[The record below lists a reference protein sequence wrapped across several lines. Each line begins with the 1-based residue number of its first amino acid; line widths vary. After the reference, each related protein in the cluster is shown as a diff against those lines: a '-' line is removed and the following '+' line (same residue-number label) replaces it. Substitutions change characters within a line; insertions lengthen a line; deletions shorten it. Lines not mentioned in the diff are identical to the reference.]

1 MEEIVRNVFGDN
13 FVETTRTRRNSP
25 SPIRARKSGRSL
37 SPIAAFD
44 TKDRSLLD
52 RLDARIAS
60 QLDSTN
66 KGKSEKLPVEKLGRL
81 GPAKVH
87 FDIATHV
94 GSFIVGPDRVGVGS
108 QSHFSSLK
116 ANVCVFKGK
125 WQYEVLLGSKGVMQV
140 GWCTKDCQFSEENG
154 VGDTIDSYSYDGN
167 RVRKWNVATYRYG
180 EPWLSGDIIGV
191 TIDCDDHKIE
201 FYRNGRSLGVAFSNV
216 KSAPGVA
223 YLPGVSLGD
232 GENLVA
238 NFGATPYKYP
248 VKGFSP
254 LQDPPE
260 SDLKKGK
267 LLFGWLANLIEVFEP
282 PSPKN
287 GSKVVTAVQQVPSR
301 KAKFYLVGARI
312 FRQLSQLLVSPYI
325 VEAQFMPF
333 LQTTNVE
340 TCLTVMWALIE
351 DQDLIKCMEYVCIS
365 LLTKFRQS
373 ASSGEFP
380 NQKASLSLLKRIL
393 NHERTRKLLLKN
405 VFFERVRFPTFMHLK
420 PLDDDALKVVAPVVY
435 WEGRDEKDKAVYET
449 SIAKLGREVGEL
461 EKLQLDV
468 LKQLLITTDGKPG
481 EPSSRCLFLH
491 KIRRFIKENIWSAR
505 IPLMMQTPTPVMLCF
520 FHRLL
525 TAHADLLKS
534 EGTLDE
540 NVHVPLKAFC
550 DDGMKYFDCNR
561 LGGAYAY
568 LRRTLRKELAEF
580 LGPDFVP
587 PPQPRSEHADS
598 LHGIVAVTASVDE
611 LSRIARPH
619 QINVDVVLAFEGD
632 TAGESSDSTDTS
644 TEDEDI
650 RNASGHRGAQLI
662 GTMRASTSEVL
673 KEPALHELLDDVV
686 WIFHLGAHKQIAKM
700 TALRENLDEFLAAE
714 KDLRKKISV
723 LKDGGSVKE
732 ELEASSQ
739 ILKEKISDEVRHMA
753 WVSAVIYTK
762 NRQQD
767 LIFLTKVIMET
778 LNRASKVGSL
788 LAFVPDFYI
797 DSLCECVQ
805 AIRVHMHPTVP
816 FTDAKFHG
824 KSLLTALGSL
834 IAQHFADERVIFSDS
849 KDSLIEA
856 LATFVSS
863 EQTLRAM
870 ENMKREES
878 EILIRMLLR
887 PYESRPWAQTNW
899 ILVRL
904 WKGDGFGF
912 RYTETP
918 NQQQQFYPKMTGE
931 GISHTNHI
939 KPCPSPF
946 YQKMVAELLVK
957 DPELCKVF
965 LNSVL
970 NQLNWAFSEF
980 IGMMQEIQNAFSRP
994 DRVFIESRQLKMC
1007 STCFDLTLALL
1018 RVLEMCVVRCPEVFT
1033 SSKRPSADLL
1043 LSRLCQVL
1051 CQILNRV
1058 STSVGSFNQVW
1069 SAIVIGLSIPSM
1081 EAVTHYPILAAVA
1094 GIVLGLIE
1102 PEMKEKR
1109 TKESVGELP
1118 ATKALLSDP
1127 SFQMSSVAAMLGR
1140 TPPTLTPLS
1149 KLSPRSKPKHDK
1161 VFSFKECEKCVA
1173 QYLMN
1178 RRECFF
1184 CKTVISGVLDDD
1196 GKLIPDL
1203 KPPPPPPVPSPSES
1217 GAEGPV
1223 QGPQPNPNRPNAGM
1237 DPVDNIV
1244 SYTLPFRNRHR

>member
-125 WQYEVLLGSKGVMQV
+125 WQYEVLLGSKGVMQVIQLFQFSNTCSSFGMELLVQDFRCAQMSQVNFAGLDFFISFQV

-550 DDGMKYFDCNR
+550 DD
-561 LGGAYAY
+561 A
-568 LRRTLRKELAEF
+568 
-580 LGPDFVP
+580 
-587 PPQPRSEHADS
+587 RSEHADS

-767 LIFLTKVIMET
+767 LIFLTK
-778 LNRASKVGSL
+778 
-788 LAFVPDFYI
+788 
-797 DSLCECVQ
+797 
-805 AIRVHMHPTVP
+805 
-816 FTDAKFHG
+816 
-824 KSLLTALGSL
+824 
-834 IAQHFADERVIFSDS
+834 
-849 KDSLIEA
+849 
-856 LATFVSS
+856 
-863 EQTLRAM
+863 
-870 ENMKREES
+870 
-878 EILIRMLLR
+878 
-887 PYESRPWAQTNW
+887 
-899 ILVRL
+899 
-904 WKGDGFGF
+904 
-912 RYTETP
+912 
-918 NQQQQFYPKMTGE
+918 
-931 GISHTNHI
+931 
-939 KPCPSPF
+939 
-946 YQKMVAELLVK
+946 
-957 DPELCKVF
+957 
-965 LNSVL
+965 
-970 NQLNWAFSEF
+970 
-980 IGMMQEIQNAFSRP
+980 
-994 DRVFIESRQLKMC
+994 
-1007 STCFDLTLALL
+1007 
-1018 RVLEMCVVRCPEVFT
+1018 
-1033 SSKRPSADLL
+1033 
-1043 LSRLCQVL
+1043 
-1051 CQILNRV
+1051 
-1058 STSVGSFNQVW
+1058 
-1069 SAIVIGLSIPSM
+1069 
-1081 EAVTHYPILAAVA
+1081 
-1094 GIVLGLIE
+1094 
-1102 PEMKEKR
+1102 
-1109 TKESVGELP
+1109 
-1118 ATKALLSDP
+1118 
-1127 SFQMSSVAAMLGR
+1127 
-1140 TPPTLTPLS
+1140 
-1149 KLSPRSKPKHDK
+1149 
-1161 VFSFKECEKCVA
+1161 
-1173 QYLMN
+1173 
-1178 RRECFF
+1178 
-1184 CKTVISGVLDDD
+1184 
-1196 GKLIPDL
+1196 
-1203 KPPPPPPVPSPSES
+1203 
-1217 GAEGPV
+1217 
-1223 QGPQPNPNRPNAGM
+1223 
-1237 DPVDNIV
+1237 
-1244 SYTLPFRNRHR
+1244 